1 MQVVKHDKVV
11 EVVAVVGK
19 PETFDLIG
27 LSPEQ
32 MAVLFLLTGNSS
44 GSGSSMGLYDKI
56 RDALDINWTRALP
69 DFLAPIS
76 VADIQEVLTLR
87 FPQP

>member
-1 MQVVKHDKVV
+1 MEIIKHAKVN

-32 MAVLFLLTGNSS
+32 MAVLFILTGNSS
-44 GSGSSMGLYDKI
+44 GSGASCGLYDKI
-56 RDALDINWTRALP
+56 HEALDINWTRDLP
-69 DFLAPIS
+69 NFDAQIQ
-76 VADIQEVLTLR
+76 VKDIHEVLTLR